1 MTKTCCSTG
10 EMKLKETLEKLE
22 DDVTV
27 KTEMTIFIELLIIK

>member
-1 MTKTCCSTG
+1 
-10 EMKLKETLEKLE
+10 MKLKETLEKLE